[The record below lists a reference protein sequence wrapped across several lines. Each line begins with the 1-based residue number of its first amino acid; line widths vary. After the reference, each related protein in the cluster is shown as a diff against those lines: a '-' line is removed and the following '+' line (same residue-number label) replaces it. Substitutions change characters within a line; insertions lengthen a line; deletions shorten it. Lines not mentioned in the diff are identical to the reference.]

1 MPSLADEFRAEARAN
16 PGTVAKRKIGGWSF
30 CLSYGAVD
38 PQELVQA
45 LDAGM
50 RVHVDGLG
58 DKTEE
63 VAEKLRAV
71 TSEDYAVAQEI
82 MAGEWMLSVK
92 PFPPTRQPTDK
103 DRVETGPRV
112 SEPSITLRRTASSNA
127 ACPGDCLAIAV
138 PFSRVVSESAHHFA
152 LMFVVSPDTR
162 GLGHTPLARHS
173 VNSAVLDGRLP

>member
-38 PQELVQA
+38 PQESVQA

-71 TSEDYAVAQEI
+71 TPEDYAVAQEI

-103 DRVETGPRV
+103 DLVFLGRTLVALYVPEGSAQPPMV
-112 SEPSITLRRTASSNA
+112 S
-127 ACPGDCLAIAV
+127 G
-138 PFSRVVSESAHHFA
+138 
-152 LMFVVSPDTR
+152 TR
-162 GLGHTPLARHS
+162 HWLWRDS
-173 VNSAVLDGRLP
+173 